1 MISIEKM
8 SFFFRYDKVKYR
20 NPVKFPEMEEEMVQL
35 KKAGQD
41 ARQEFTKLTEVFYKN
56 FHTFFMDRVS
66 QWMNQAQVVRP
77 AFWRYY
83 IEDGQDEGNPSF
95 ALRLFNQEN
104 KLGVYV
110 ELSFIER
117 KKNDN
122 SVRLQNEVLE
132 CEPNSNILYVASDF
146 QKNSMV
152 YEGNESN
159 RDKLTRAVK
168 EGEIRKVILRR
179 PVFLESTK
187 DGIEEELSDAL
198 KELIPFYE
206 TIYMN
211 EVNQKS

>member
-8 SFFFRYDKVKYR
+8 SYFFRYDKVKYK
-20 NPVKFPEMEEEMVQL
+20 NPVKFPEIAEEMEQL
-35 KKAGQD
+35 KKVGQD
-41 ARQEFTKLTEVFYKN
+41 ARQEFTKLTEAFQKN
-56 FHTFFMDRVS
+56 FKSFRMDRVS
-66 QWMNQAQVVRP
+66 QWMNQAQVARP
-77 AFWRYY
+77 AFWRYF
-83 IEDGQDEGNPSF
+83 IEEGQDEGNPSF

-146 QKNSMV
+146 QKNAMV

-211 EVNQKS
+211 EVN

>member
-8 SFFFRYDKVKYR
+8 SRFFRYDKVKYR
-20 NPVKFPEMEEEMVQL
+20 NPVKFPEVAEEMKQL

-66 QWMNQAQVVRP
+66 QWMNQSQVVRP
-77 AFWRYY
+77 AFWRYF
-83 IEDGQDEGNPSF
+83 IEEGQDEGNPSF

-122 SVRLQNEVLE
+122 SVRMQNKVLE
-132 CEPNSNILYVASDF
+132 CEPNRNVLYVASDF
-146 QKNSMV
+146 QKNATS
-152 YEGNESN
+152 YEGNVSN
-159 RDKLTRAVK
+159 RDELIRAVK
-168 EGEIRKVILRR
+168 EGKVRKVILRR
-179 PVFLESTK
+179 PVFLENTK
-187 DGIEEELSDAL
+187 AGIEDELTNAL
-198 KELIPFYE
+198 KELIPFYG

-211 EVNQKS
+211 EVN

>member
-1 MISIEKM
+1 MITIEKM
-8 SFFFRYDKVKYR
+8 SQFFRYDKVKYR
-20 NPVKFPEMEEEMVQL
+20 NPVKFPEVAEEMEQL

-56 FHTFFMDRVS
+56 FHTFRMDRVS

-77 AFWRYY
+77 AFWRYF
-83 IEDGQDEGNPSF
+83 IEEGQDEGNPSF

-122 SVRLQNEVLE
+122 SVRLQNKVLE

-146 QKNSMV
+146 QKNAMA
-152 YEGNESN
+152 YEGSVPN
-159 RDKLTRAVK
+159 RDKLTRAVQ

-187 DGIEEELSDAL
+187 DGIKEELSDAL
-198 KELIPFYE
+198 KELIPFYD

-211 EVNQKS
+211 EVN

>member
-1 MISIEKM
+1 MITIEKM
-8 SFFFRYDKVKYR
+8 RRFFRYDKVKYR
-20 NPVKFPEMEEEMVQL
+20 NPVKFPEVAEEMIQL

-77 AFWRYY
+77 AFWRYF
-83 IEDGQDEGNPSF
+83 IEEGQDEGNPSF

-122 SVRLQNEVLE
+122 SVRLQNKVLE
-132 CEPNSNILYVASDF
+132 CEPNRNILYVASDF
-146 QKNSMV
+146 QKNAKA
-152 YEGNESN
+152 YEGSVPN
-159 RDKLTRAVK
+159 RDKLTRAVN

-187 DGIEEELSDAL
+187 DGIEEELADAL

-211 EVNQKS
+211 EVN

>member
-8 SFFFRYDKVKYR
+8 SRFFRYDKVKYR
-20 NPVKFPEMEEEMVQL
+20 NPVKFPEVAEEMEQL

-66 QWMNQAQVVRP
+66 QWMNQSQVVRP
-77 AFWRYY
+77 AFWRYF
-83 IEDGQDEGNPSF
+83 IEEGQDEGNPSF

-122 SVRLQNEVLE
+122 SVRMQNKVLE
-132 CEPNSNILYVASDF
+132 CEPNRNVLYVASDF
-146 QKNSMV
+146 QKNATS
-152 YEGNESN
+152 YEGNVSN
-159 RDKLTRAVK
+159 RDELIRAVK
-168 EGEIRKVILRR
+168 EGKVRKVILRR
-179 PVFLESTK
+179 PVFLENTK
-187 DGIEEELSDAL
+187 AGIEDELTNAL
-198 KELIPFYE
+198 KELIPFYG

-211 EVNQKS
+211 EVN

>member
-1 MISIEKM
+1 MITIEKM
-8 SFFFRYDKVKYR
+8 RHFFRYDKVKYR
-20 NPVKFPEMEEEMVQL
+20 NPVKFPEVADEMEQL
-35 KKAGQD
+35 KKAAQD

-56 FHTFFMDRVS
+56 FQTFFMDRVS

-77 AFWRYY
+77 AFWRYF
-83 IEDGQDEGNPSF
+83 IEEGQDEGNPSF
-95 ALRLFNQEN
+95 ALRLFIQEN

-122 SVRLQNEVLE
+122 SVRLQNKVLE
-132 CEPNSNILYVASDF
+132 CEPNSNILYVASDV
-146 QKNSMV
+146 QKNVMA
-152 YEGNESN
+152 YEGSVPN

-168 EGEIRKVILRR
+168 EGELRKVILRR

-206 TIYMN
+206 TIYTN
-211 EVNQKS
+211 EVN

>member
-1 MISIEKM
+1 MITIDKM
-8 SFFFRYDKVKYR
+8 SRFFCYDKVKYR
-20 NPVKFPEMEEEMVQL
+20 NPVKFPEVAEEMEQL

-56 FHTFFMDRVS
+56 FHTFRMDRVS

-77 AFWRYY
+77 AFWRYF
-83 IEDGQDEGNPSF
+83 IEEGQDEGNPSL

-122 SVRLQNEVLE
+122 SLRLQNKVLE
-132 CEPNSNILYVASDF
+132 CEPNRNVLYVASDF
-146 QKNSMV
+146 QKNATT
-152 YEGNESN
+152 YEGNVSN
-159 RDKLTRAVK
+159 RDELIRAIK
-168 EGEIRKVILRR
+168 EGEVRKVILRR
-179 PVFLESTK
+179 PVLLERNK
-187 DGIEEELSDAL
+187 DGIEEELAGAL

-211 EVNQKS
+211 EVN

>member
-8 SFFFRYDKVKYR
+8 SYFFRYDKVKYK
-20 NPVKFPEMEEEMVQL
+20 NPVKFPEIAVEMEQL

-41 ARQEFTKLTEVFYKN
+41 ARLEFTKLTEAFQKN
-56 FHTFFMDRVS
+56 FKSFRMDRVS
-66 QWMNQAQVVRP
+66 QWMNQAQVARP
-77 AFWRYY
+77 AFWRYF
-83 IEDGQDEGNPSF
+83 IEEGQDEGNPSF
-95 ALRLFNQEN
+95 ALRLFYNDD

-122 SVRLQNEVLE
+122 SVLLQNKVLE
-132 CEPNSNILYVASDF
+132 CEPNRNVLYVASDF
-146 QKNSMV
+146 QKNALT

-159 RDKLTRAVK
+159 RDKLIRAVK
-168 EGEIRKVILRR
+168 DGEIRKVILRR
-179 PVFLESTK
+179 LVFLESTK
-187 DGIEEELSDAL
+187 EGIEEELADAL

-211 EVNQKS
+211 EVN

>member
-8 SFFFRYDKVKYR
+8 SRFFSYDKVKYR
-20 NPVKFPEMEEEMVQL
+20 NPVKFPEVAEEMEQL

-41 ARQEFTKLTEVFYKN
+41 ARLEFTKLTEVFKKN
-56 FHTFFMDRVS
+56 FKSFRMDRVS

-77 AFWRYY
+77 AFWRYF
-83 IEDGQDEGNPSF
+83 IEEGQDEGNPSF

-122 SVRLQNEVLE
+122 SVRLQNKVLE
-132 CEPNSNILYVASDF
+132 CEPNSNVLYVASDF
-146 QKNSMV
+146 QKNALA

-159 RDKLTRAVK
+159 RDKLIRAVK
-168 EGEIRKVILRR
+168 EGKVRKVILRR

-187 DGIEEELSDAL
+187 DGIEEELADAL

-211 EVNQKS
+211 EVN

>member
-1 MISIEKM
+1 MITIEKM
-8 SFFFRYDKVKYR
+8 SQFFCYGKVKYR
-20 NPVKFPEMEEEMVQL
+20 NPVKFPEVAEEMEQL

-56 FHTFFMDRVS
+56 FHTFRMDRVS

-77 AFWRYY
+77 AFWRYF
-83 IEDGQDEGNPSF
+83 IEEGQDEGNPSF

-122 SVRLQNEVLE
+122 SVRLQNKVLE

-146 QKNSMV
+146 QKNAMA
-152 YEGNESN
+152 YEGSVPN
-159 RDKLTRAVK
+159 RDKLTKAVQ

-187 DGIEEELSDAL
+187 DGIEEELTDAL

-206 TIYMN
+206 TISMN
-211 EVNQKS
+211 EVN

>member
-8 SFFFRYDKVKYR
+8 GYFFRYDKVKYK
-20 NPVKFPEMEEEMVQL
+20 NPVKFPEIAVEMEQL

-41 ARQEFTKLTEVFYKN
+41 ARQEFTKLTEVFQKN
-56 FHTFFMDRVS
+56 FKSFRMDRVS
-66 QWMNQAQVVRP
+66 QWMNQAQVARP
-77 AFWRYY
+77 AFWRYF
-83 IEDGQDEGNPSF
+83 IEEGQDEGNPSF

-122 SVRLQNEVLE
+122 SVRLQNKVLE
-132 CEPNSNILYVASDF
+132 CEPNRNVLYVASDF
-146 QKNSMV
+146 QKNATS
-152 YEGNESN
+152 YEGNVSN
-159 RDKLTRAVK
+159 RDELIRAVK
-168 EGEIRKVILRR
+168 EGKVRKVILRR
-179 PVFLESTK
+179 PVYLESTK
-187 DGIEEELSDAL
+187 GGIEEELADAL

-211 EVNQKS
+211 EVN

>member
-1 MISIEKM
+1 MITIEKM
-8 SFFFRYDKVKYR
+8 SKFFRYDKVKYR
-20 NPVKFPEMEEEMVQL
+20 NPVKFPEMAEEMVQL

-77 AFWRYY
+77 AFWRYF
-83 IEDGQDEGNPSF
+83 IEEGQDEGNPSF

-146 QKNSMV
+146 QKNEMA

-187 DGIEEELSDAL
+187 DGIKEELSDAL
-198 KELIPFYE
+198 KELIPFYD

-211 EVNQKS
+211 EVN

>member
-1 MISIEKM
+1 MMITIEKM
-8 SFFFRYDKVKYR
+8 SKFFSYDKVKYM
-20 NPVKFPEMEEEMVQL
+20 NPVKFPEVAKEMEQL
-35 KKAGQD
+35 KKSGQD

-77 AFWRYY
+77 AFWRYF
-83 IEDGQDEGNPSF
+83 IEEGQDEGNPSF
-95 ALRLFNQEN
+95 VLRLFNQEN

-122 SVRLQNEVLE
+122 SVRLQNKVLE

-146 QKNSMV
+146 QKNAMA

-187 DGIEEELSDAL
+187 DGIEEELEGAL
-198 KELIPFYE
+198 KELIPFYQ

-211 EVNQKS
+211 EAI

>member
-1 MISIEKM
+1 MITIEKM
-8 SFFFRYDKVKYR
+8 SQFFCYDKVKYR
-20 NPVKFPEMEEEMVQL
+20 NPVKFPEVAEEMEQL

-56 FHTFFMDRVS
+56 FHTFRIDRVS

-77 AFWRYY
+77 AFWRYF
-83 IEDGQDEGNPSF
+83 IEEGQDEGNPSF

-122 SVRLQNEVLE
+122 SVRLQNKVLE

-146 QKNSMV
+146 QKNAMA
-152 YEGNESN
+152 YEGSVPN
-159 RDKLTRAVK
+159 RDKLTKAVQ

-187 DGIEEELSDAL
+187 DGIEEELADAL

-211 EVNQKS
+211 EVN

>member
-1 MISIEKM
+1 MITIEKM
-8 SFFFRYDKVKYR
+8 RHFFRYDKVKYR
-20 NPVKFPEMEEEMVQL
+20 NPVKFPEVTEEMEQL

-56 FHTFFMDRVS
+56 FHTFSMDRVS
-66 QWMNQAQVVRP
+66 QWMNQAQVLRP
-77 AFWRYY
+77 AFWRYF
-83 IEDGQDEGNPSF
+83 IEEGQDEGNPSF
-95 ALRLFNQEN
+95 ALRLFNEEN

-122 SVRLQNEVLE
+122 SVRLQNKVLE

-146 QKNSMV
+146 QKNAMV
-152 YEGNESN
+152 FEGNESN

-168 EGEIRKVILRR
+168 EGEIRKVILRS

-187 DGIEEELSDAL
+187 DGIEEELADAL
-198 KELIPFYE
+198 KELIPFYKA
-206 TIYMN
+206 IYMS
-211 EVNQKS
+211 EVN

>member
-1 MISIEKM
+1 MITIEKM
-8 SFFFRYDKVKYR
+8 SQFFRYDKVKYM
-20 NPVKFPEMEEEMVQL
+20 NPVKFPEVAEEMEQL

-56 FHTFFMDRVS
+56 FHTFRMDRVS

-77 AFWRYY
+77 AFWRYF
-83 IEDGQDEGNPSF
+83 IEEGQDEGNPSF

-122 SVRLQNEVLE
+122 SLRLQNIVLE
-132 CEPNSNILYVASDF
+132 CEPNRNVLYVASDF
-146 QKNSMV
+146 QKNAKS
-152 YEGNESN
+152 YEGKVSN
-159 RDKLTRAVK
+159 RDELIRAVK
-168 EGEIRKVILRR
+168 EGKVRKVILRR
-179 PVFLESTK
+179 PVYLESTK
-187 DGIEEELSDAL
+187 GGIEEELADAL

-211 EVNQKS
+211 EVN

>member
-1 MISIEKM
+1 MITIEKM
-8 SFFFRYDKVKYR
+8 IRFFRYDKVKYR
-20 NPVKFPEMEEEMVQL
+20 NPVKFPEVAEEMEQL

-66 QWMNQAQVVRP
+66 QWMNQAQVLRP
-77 AFWRYY
+77 AFWRYF
-83 IEDGQDEGNPSF
+83 IEEGQDEGNPSF
-95 ALRLFNQEN
+95 ALRLFNEEN

-122 SVRLQNEVLE
+122 SVRLQNKVLE

-146 QKNSMV
+146 QKNAMV
-152 YEGNESN
+152 FEGNESN

-168 EGEIRKVILRR
+168 EGEIRKVILRS

-187 DGIEEELSDAL
+187 DGIEEELADAL
-198 KELIPFYE
+198 KELIPFYKA
-206 TIYMN
+206 IYMS
-211 EVNQKS
+211 EVN

>member
-1 MISIEKM
+1 MITIEKM
-8 SFFFRYDKVKYR
+8 RHFFRYDKVKYR
-20 NPVKFPEMEEEMVQL
+20 NPVKFPEVAEEMEQL
-35 KKAGQD
+35 KKVAQD

-56 FHTFFMDRVS
+56 FQTFFMDRVS

-77 AFWRYY
+77 AFWRYF
-83 IEDGQDEGNPSF
+83 IEEGQDEGNPSF
-95 ALRLFNQEN
+95 ALRLFYNDN

-122 SVRLQNEVLE
+122 SVRLQNKVLE
-132 CEPNSNILYVASDF
+132 REPNSNILYVASDF
-146 QKNSMV
+146 QKNAMV
-152 YEGNESN
+152 YEGSVAN

-179 PVFLESTK
+179 PIFLESSK
-187 DGIEEELSDAL
+187 DRIEEELSDAL

-211 EVNQKS
+211 EVN

>member
-8 SFFFRYDKVKYR
+8 SRFFRYDKVKYR
-20 NPVKFPEMEEEMVQL
+20 NPVKFPEVAEEMEQL

-41 ARQEFTKLTEVFYKN
+41 ARLEFTKLTEVFKKN
-56 FHTFFMDRVS
+56 FKSFRMDRVS

-77 AFWRYY
+77 AFWRYF
-83 IEDGQDEGNPSF
+83 IEEGQDEGNPSF

-122 SVRLQNEVLE
+122 SVRLQNKVLE
-132 CEPNSNILYVASDF
+132 CEPNSNVLYVASDF
-146 QKNSMV
+146 QKNALA

-159 RDKLTRAVK
+159 RDKLIRAVK
-168 EGEIRKVILRR
+168 EGKVRKVILRR
-179 PVFLESTK
+179 PVFLENTK
-187 DGIEEELSDAL
+187 DGIEEELADAL

-211 EVNQKS
+211 EVN

>member
-1 MISIEKM
+1 MITIEKM
-8 SFFFRYDKVKYR
+8 KQFFRYEKVKYK
-20 NPVKFPEMEEEMVQL
+20 NPVKFPELAEEMIQL
-35 KKAGQD
+35 RKAGQE
-41 ARQEFTKLTEVFYKN
+41 ARGEFTVLTEIFQKN
-56 FHTFFMDRVS
+56 FQTFRMNRVS
-66 QWMNQAQVVRP
+66 QWMNQAQVLRP
-77 AFWRYY
+77 AFWRYF
-83 IEDGQDEGNPSF
+83 IEEGQDEGNPSF
-95 ALRLFNQEN
+95 ALRLFIQEN

-122 SVRLQNEVLE
+122 SVRLQNKVLE
-132 CEPNSNILYVASDF
+132 CEPNSNILYIASDD
-146 QKNSMV
+146 QKNAIA

-187 DGIEEELSDAL
+187 AGIEEELADAL

-211 EVNQKS
+211 EVN

>member
-1 MISIEKM
+1 MITIDKM
-8 SFFFRYDKVKYR
+8 SRFFCYDKVKYM
-20 NPVKFPEMEEEMVQL
+20 NPVKFPEVAEEMEQL

-56 FHTFFMDRVS
+56 FHTFLMDRVS

-77 AFWRYY
+77 AFWRYF
-83 IEDGQDEGNPSF
+83 IEEGQDEGNPSF

-122 SVRLQNEVLE
+122 SLRLQNKVLE
-132 CEPNSNILYVASDF
+132 CEPNRNILYVASDF
-146 QKNSMV
+146 QKNAKS
-152 YEGNESN
+152 YEGNVSN
-159 RDKLTRAVK
+159 RDELIRAVK
-168 EGEIRKVILRR
+168 EGKVRKVILRR
-179 PVFLESTK
+179 PVYLESTK
-187 DGIEEELSDAL
+187 GGIEEELADAL

-211 EVNQKS
+211 EVN

>member
-8 SFFFRYDKVKYR
+8 SYFFRYDKVKYK
-20 NPVKFPEMEEEMVQL
+20 NPVKFPEIAVEMEQL

-41 ARQEFTKLTEVFYKN
+41 ARQEFTKLTEVFQKN
-56 FHTFFMDRVS
+56 FKSFRMDRVS
-66 QWMNQAQVVRP
+66 QWMNQAQVARP
-77 AFWRYY
+77 AFWRYF
-83 IEDGQDEGNPSF
+83 IEEGQDEGNPSF
-95 ALRLFNQEN
+95 ALRLFNQKN

-122 SVRLQNEVLE
+122 SVRLQNKVLE

-146 QKNSMV
+146 QKNAIA

-168 EGEIRKVILRR
+168 EGEFRKVILRR

-198 KELIPFYE
+198 KELFPFYE

-211 EVNQKS
+211 EVN

>member
-1 MISIEKM
+1 MITIEKM
-8 SFFFRYDKVKYR
+8 KHFFRYEKVKYK
-20 NPVKFPEMEEEMVQL
+20 NPVKFPEVAEEMIQL

-56 FHTFFMDRVS
+56 FHTFRMGPVS
-66 QWMNQAQVVRP
+66 QWMNQAQVLRP
-77 AFWRYY
+77 AFWRYF
-83 IEDGQDEGNPSF
+83 IENGQDEGNPSF
-95 ALRLFNQEN
+95 ALRLFYNQN
-104 KLGVYV
+104 ILGVYV

-122 SVRLQNEVLE
+122 SVRLQNKVLE
-132 CEPNSNILYVASDF
+132 CEPNSNILYIASDD
-146 QKNSMV
+146 QKNAIA

-168 EGEIRKVILRR
+168 EGEFRKVILRR

-198 KELIPFYE
+198 KELFPFYE

-211 EVNQKS
+211 EVN

>member
-8 SFFFRYDKVKYR
+8 KQFFRYDKVKYR
-20 NPVKFPEMEEEMVQL
+20 NPVKFPEVAEEMEQL

-41 ARQEFTKLTEVFYKN
+41 ARGEFTKLTEVFQKN
-56 FHTFFMDRVS
+56 FKSFRMAQVS

-77 AFWRYY
+77 AFWRYF
-83 IEDGQDEGNPSF
+83 IEEGQDEGNPSF

-104 KLGVYV
+104 KWGVYV

-122 SVRLQNEVLE
+122 SVRLQNKVLE

-146 QKNSMV
+146 QKNAMA
-152 YEGNESN
+152 YEGSVPN
-159 RDKLTRAVK
+159 RDKLTKAVQ

-211 EVNQKS
+211 EVN

>member
-1 MISIEKM
+1 MITIEKM
-8 SFFFRYDKVKYR
+8 RHFFRYDKVKYR
-20 NPVKFPEMEEEMVQL
+20 NPVKFPEVAEEMEQL

-56 FHTFFMDRVS
+56 FHTFRVGQVS
-66 QWMNQAQVVRP
+66 QWMNQAQVARP
-77 AFWRYY
+77 AFWRYF
-83 IEDGQDEGNPSF
+83 IEEGQDEGNPSF
-95 ALRLFNQEN
+95 ALRLFNEEN

-117 KKNDN
+117 IKNDN
-122 SVRLQNEVLE
+122 SVRLQNKVLE

-146 QKNSMV
+146 QKNAMV
-152 YEGNESN
+152 FEGNESN
-159 RDKLTRAVK
+159 RDKLTRVVK
-168 EGEIRKVILRR
+168 EGEIRKVILRS

-187 DGIEEELSDAL
+187 DGIEEELADAL

-211 EVNQKS
+211 EVN

>member
-8 SFFFRYDKVKYR
+8 SRFFRYDKVKYK
-20 NPVKFPEMEEEMVQL
+20 NPVKFPEIAEEMEQL

-41 ARQEFTKLTEVFYKN
+41 ARQEFTKLTEAFQKN
-56 FHTFFMDRVS
+56 FKSFRMDRVS
-66 QWMNQAQVVRP
+66 QWMNQAQVLRP
-77 AFWRYY
+77 AFWRYF
-83 IEDGQDEGNPSF
+83 IEEGQDEGNPSF

-122 SVRLQNEVLE
+122 SVRLQNKVLE

-146 QKNSMV
+146 QKNAMV
-152 YEGNESN
+152 FEGNESN

-168 EGEIRKVILRR
+168 EGEIRKVILRS

-187 DGIEEELSDAL
+187 DGIEEELADAL
-198 KELIPFYE
+198 KELIPFYKA
-206 TIYMN
+206 IYMS
-211 EVNQKS
+211 EVN

>member
-1 MISIEKM
+1 MITIEKM
-8 SFFFRYDKVKYR
+8 SQFFCYDKVKYR
-20 NPVKFPEMEEEMVQL
+20 NPVKFPEVAEEMEQL

-56 FHTFFMDRVS
+56 FHTFRMDRVS

-77 AFWRYY
+77 AFWRYF
-83 IEDGQDEGNPSF
+83 IEEGQDEGNPSF

-122 SVRLQNEVLE
+122 SVRLQNKVLE
-132 CEPNSNILYVASDF
+132 CESNSNILYVASDF
-146 QKNSMV
+146 QKNAMA
-152 YEGNESN
+152 YEGSVPN
-159 RDKLTRAVK
+159 RDKLTKAVQ

-187 DGIEEELSDAL
+187 DGIEEELADAL

-211 EVNQKS
+211 EVN

>member
-1 MISIEKM
+1 MITIEKM
-8 SFFFRYDKVKYR
+8 IRFFRYDKVKYR
-20 NPVKFPEMEEEMVQL
+20 NPVKFPEVAEEMEQL

-66 QWMNQAQVVRP
+66 QWMNQAQVLRP
-77 AFWRYY
+77 AFWRYF
-83 IEDGQDEGNPSF
+83 IEEGQDEGNPSF
-95 ALRLFNQEN
+95 ALRLFNEEN

-122 SVRLQNEVLE
+122 SVRLQNKVLE

-146 QKNSMV
+146 QKNAMV
-152 YEGNESN
+152 FEGNESN

-168 EGEIRKVILRR
+168 EGEIRKVILRS

-187 DGIEEELSDAL
+187 DGIEEELADAL

-211 EVNQKS
+211 EVN

>member
-8 SFFFRYDKVKYR
+8 SYFFRYDKVKYKI
-20 NPVKFPEMEEEMVQL
+20 PVKFPEIAEEMEQL

-56 FHTFFMDRVS
+56 FHTFLMDRVS
-66 QWMNQAQVVRP
+66 QWMNQAQVLRP
-77 AFWRYY
+77 AFWRYF
-83 IEDGQDEGNPSF
+83 IEEGQDEGNPSF

-122 SVRLQNEVLE
+122 SVRLQNKVLE

-146 QKNSMV
+146 QKNATS
-152 YEGNESN
+152 YEGNVSN
-159 RDKLTRAVK
+159 RDELIEAVK

-179 PVFLESTK
+179 PVFLENDK
-187 DGIEEELSDAL
+187 DGIEEELADAL
-198 KELIPFYE
+198 KELIPFYG

-211 EVNQKS
+211 EVN